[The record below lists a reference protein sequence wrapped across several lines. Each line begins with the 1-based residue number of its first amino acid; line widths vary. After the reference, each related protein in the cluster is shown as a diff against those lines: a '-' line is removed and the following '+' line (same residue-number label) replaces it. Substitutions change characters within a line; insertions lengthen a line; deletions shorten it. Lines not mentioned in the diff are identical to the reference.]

1 MNKPKRLRRR
11 CAAEDCRK
19 VFRHVDQR
27 AAFCSLACKQRVY
40 RARKK
45 AAAQVEQ
52 EQNQAWADA
61 TAAAMIQAQAERERQ
76 VESNR
81 PGRACTTPPHGP
93 TSARAYPLAIHP
105 HIASR
110 AQAPDGADPLPSA
123 EHDPALVVTNR
134 LSSETPPILY

>member
-52 EQNQAWADA
+52 EQNQAKLSAM
-61 TAAAMIQAQAERERQ
+61 AAAMMEQTAERERQ
-76 VESNR
+76 ALANR
-81 PGRACTTPPHGP
+81 QPAPAPRTPAAPPPPAPEPWPYTHFQ
-93 TSARAYPLAIHP
+93 PLEP
-105 HIASR
+105 P
-110 AQAPDGADPLPSA
+110 AQTVIIRYRPPYMTPL
-123 EHDPALVVTNR
+123 
-134 LSSETPPILY
+134 